1 MAPIKSTHQRRARNP
16 LAARQALPIRQ
27 RPRAF
32 AHFIQATAAD
42 EANASIAAFGAAN
55 SLYDNLL
62 IDLPFGY
69 GRKTQN
75 MNHNATP
82 SKHYPTMSNQA
93 LLEFDFKQVCAPDA
107 MVAMW
112 TPASQVPLTLEVMK
126 RNGFEYIT
134 AIVWHKLLPSG
145 KPANCA
151 TKGAVLPEHELLL
164 LGRRGAGVPIPRAG
178 QGANY
183 IARIHGVIAAI
194 RGAHSQKPTLF
205 HHELMRLF
213 PTTKDGRPCRFLELF
228 ARSAVPGWDAWG
240 NQTPG
245 SAPLLPPT
253 PAIVQVAQPQMQQV
267 AA

>member
-1 MAPIKSTHQRRARNP
+1 MSPIKPTHQRRARSP
-16 LAARQALPIRQ
+16 LAARQALPTRQ

-32 AHFIQATAAD
+32 AHFEQATVAD
-42 EANASIAAFGAAN
+42 KANASLAAFVAESG
-55 SLYDNLL
+55 LYDVV
-62 IDLPFGY
+62 IEDSPVAY

-93 LLEFDFKQVCAPDA
+93 LLDFDLKQVCSPDCIL
-107 MVAMW
+107 AMW
-112 TPASQVPLTLEVMK
+112 SPASQLPLAMERMK

-164 LGRRGAGVPIPRAG
+164 LGRRRAGVPIPRAG

-245 SAPLLPPT
+245 SAPLPPPT
-253 PAIVQVAQPQMQQV
+253 PAIVQVAPTMMQQV